1 MQQFIEKYR
10 EEILG
15 TLAGFDRL
23 VFRAT
28 PRRLNSV
35 YRDESRKILVAKGM
49 QEYLWQNKILFK
61 DFGKHVQRISS
72 RVKDEFLKP
81 FQQQHLPVEYIRD
94 PQVDKDARARELAA
108 KHKIE
113 SGLICAFS
121 TMEMCPTFEY
131 AKSKIVYRK
140 RPCNMLYAYQKHAE
154 LGFVYSRIQTWFPFQ
169 IQVGMNG
176 REWLARQMDGG
187 RLSYRQHQ
195 NCFTFIEDF
204 PRAQQLMDEQ
214 LKTDWPALLDSFG
227 RQLNPLHEEIFGQFP
242 APNYWTGYQVEWAT
256 DIVFR
261 NPEFLKRLMGLLVSH
276 AMGSFSCA
284 DILRYFGKRVTKSGE
299 VPERFNGELKSNR
312 KEYREG
318 ERVKFWL
325 EGNSAKFYDKAYTE
339 DGNVFRAGETTT
351 QNVRVFRTYRP
362 KEGGPADDLQW
373 RDMRQGIADLHRRAE
388 VSQQVN
394 NRLINAL
401 ASVDD
406 SRRLA
411 ELIADVQQ
419 PTKWK
424 QRRVRAIQ
432 PFGEDRTLLE
442 AVNHGEFLI
451 NGLRNRDLQ
460 AILYPQPA
468 ESPKQQRRRSAAL
481 SRKIRMLRAHGI
493 IHKIPRTHRYKV
505 APEARTMIVAILTSA
520 QTSLKQINELKAKAA

>member
-1 MQQFIEKYR
+1 
-10 EEILG
+10 
-15 TLAGFDRL
+15 
-23 VFRAT
+23 
-28 PRRLNSV
+28 
-35 YRDESRKILVAKGM
+35 M

-339 DGNVFRAGETTT
+339 DGNVFRAGE
-351 QNVRVFRTYRP
+351 NHDSKRP
-362 KEGGPADDLQW
+362 RLSDLPA
-373 RDMRQGIADLHRRAE
+373 
-388 VSQQVN
+388 
-394 NRLINAL
+394 
-401 ASVDD
+401 
-406 SRRLA
+406 
-411 ELIADVQQ
+411 
-419 PTKWK
+419 
-424 QRRVRAIQ
+424 
-432 PFGEDRTLLE
+432 
-442 AVNHGEFLI
+442 
-451 NGLRNRDLQ
+451 
-460 AILYPQPA
+460 
-468 ESPKQQRRRSAAL
+468 QRRR
-481 SRKIRMLRAHGI
+481 
-493 IHKIPRTHRYKV
+493 PRRRSSVARHAPGNRGS
-505 APEARTMIVAILTSA
+505 APESGGLPAS
-520 QTSLKQINELKAKAA
+520 KQPAH